1 MKILHVTPC
10 YKPAYIYGGITESI
24 SRLCT
29 AMAQSGHSVYVFTTT
44 ANGNRELPVVAGKEH
59 DVDGVKV
66 TYFRRLTKDPTHVSP
81 ALWKH
86 LWRDCH
92 RFDAVHIHSWWNVL
106 AMMAAWICILN
117 NVKIIISPRGM
128 LCSYIFN
135 STHVRTKKWIHRI
148 VGRRVL
154 SKSVFHATAQSE
166 YDECTQLIKGWRG
179 FMLPN
184 LLQLSECVITRTVN
198 PHFAIIFLS
207 RIHPKKGIELLL
219 KAIVDLP
226 FAIKLKIAGTGESE
240 YIGELKRQVES
251 LGIIEKVEW
260 LGWINRDEKF
270 IELMQSDCM
279 VLTSYN
285 ENFAN
290 VVIESLHVGT
300 PVLISEN
307 VGVADFVRKE
317 NAGWITGLNAGE
329 IRQTI
334 IQAFEDRSTRE
345 YVNRN
350 GRQIVEKCF
359 CQAELIRQYIE
370 NYQKMGYN
378 HRSGN

>member
-44 ANGNRELPVVAGKEH
+44 ANGNKELPVVAGKEH

-66 TYFRRLTKDPTHVSP
+66 IYFRRLTKDPTHVSP
-81 ALWKH
+81 ALWTH
-86 LWRDCH
+86 LWRNCH
-92 RFDAVHIHSWWNVL
+92 SFDAVHIHSWWNVL
-106 AMMAAWICILN
+106 AVMAAWICILN

-128 LCSYIFN
+128 LCNYIFN
-135 STHVRTKKWIHRI
+135 STHVRTKKWIHHI
-148 VGRRVL
+148 LGRRAL
-154 SKSVFHATAQSE
+154 SKSILHATAQSE

-184 LLQLSECVITRTVN
+184 LLQLSECVVTRTVN
-198 PHFAIIFLS
+198 PHFTIIFLS

-226 FAIKLKIAGTGESE
+226 FAIKLKIAGTGEAE
-240 YIGELKRQVES
+240 YIGELKRQVVS

-260 LGWINRDEKF
+260 LGWINREEKF
-270 IELMQSDCM
+270 IQLMQSDCM

-317 NAGWITGLNAGE
+317 NTGWVTGLDAGE
-329 IRQTI
+329 VRQTI

-350 GRQIVEKCF
+350 GTQIVEKCF

-378 HRSGN
+378 QRSGN